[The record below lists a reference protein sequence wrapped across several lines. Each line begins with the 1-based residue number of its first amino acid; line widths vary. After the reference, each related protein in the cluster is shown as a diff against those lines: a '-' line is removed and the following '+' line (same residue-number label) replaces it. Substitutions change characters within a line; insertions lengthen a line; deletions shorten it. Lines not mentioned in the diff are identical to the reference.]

1 MNKLGTIWQ
10 IDSTQ
15 IKCMCEHD
23 DREDGV
29 EATTDLLVVLF
40 ELLDGKDDAAVASR
54 SEEGVVDRAE
64 PTLTELERVAE
75 FIGGP
80 AELVQVEHTQQ

>member
-1 MNKLGTIWQ
+1 MNKLGTTWKS
-10 IDSTQ
+10 DSTQ

-29 EATTDLLVVLF
+29 EATTDLLVVIF
-40 ELLDGKDDAAVASR
+40 ELLDGKDDTAAAGR

-64 PTLTELERVAE
+64 PTLTKLERMAE
-75 FIGGP
+75 FVGGL
-80 AELVQVEHTQQ
+80 AELVQVEHSQQ